1 MSEVSTIGP
10 PAAATELALLV
21 DALLPGDELFPA
33 ASAVGVQALLASRLE
48 LLRGASAL
56 GELARA
62 IADAGGPLGV
72 LDEAGRHVAVAK
84 LQRQYAALFDDVERV
99 AYLAYYELAIVQG
112 AIRALGF
119 TYHAHPLPG
128 GYGEQI
134 GRFDPARDAPTHR
147 RGSYV
152 STEGVQ
158 RVSLDGLSLLG
169 ERGGR

>member
-1 MSEVSTIGP
+1 MSKVSTIGP

-56 GELARA
+56 DELARA

-84 LQRQYAALFDDVERV
+84 LQRQYAALFDDVLRV
-99 AYLAYYELAIVQG
+99 AYLAYYESAIVQG

-128 GYGEQI
+128 GYGDQI
-134 GRFDPARDAPTHR
+134 GRFDPARDAPAHR

-169 ERGGR
+169 ERYGR